1 MNEQNQAITVAN
13 PTAGQPIIVSVDA
26 EAVEKART
34 AVAFLD
40 ELAEHAIAI
49 DDAEGYAKATA
60 AYKRAKALA
69 AAIEKDRKAIKAP
82 ILDLGRAIDAAA
94 REVVDPLA
102 ESIKRVGER
111 IAECDNARK
120 AEADRIKRE
129 AEAAEAKARAEREA
143 AERAAAE
150 ARAAGD
156 AEAAAKAKADAAAA
170 RAAAAEARTAKAS
183 APEVKGSAVRTVRR
197 AELVIDDRS
206 KIPLRSAV
214 GRELWTLDEKA
225 VIESIEGGIA
235 VAGCR
240 VVYTEHV
247 GGTGR

>member
-1 MNEQNQAITVAN
+1 MNETNQAITVAN
-13 PTAGQPIIVSVDA
+13 PTAGQPTIVSVDA
-26 EAVEKART
+26 EAVERART

-49 DDAEGYAKATA
+49 DDADGYAKATA

-69 AAIEKDRKAIKAP
+69 KQIEKDRKDIKAP
-82 ILDLGRAIDAAA
+82 FLEMGRVIDAAA

-102 ESIKRVGER
+102 ESIKRVAAR

-120 AEADRIKRE
+120 AEADRIRRE
-129 AEAAEAKARAEREA
+129 AEEKERIARQKAEAAAIEARNASNPE
-143 AERAAAE
+143 AAAE
-150 ARAAGD
+150 ARAVVESMKRAAIEAR
-156 AEAAAKAKADAAAA
+156 AEKAAAPD
-170 RAAAAEARTAKAS
+170 
-183 APEVKGSAVRTVRR
+183 VKGSAVRTVRR

-214 GRELWTLDEKA
+214 GRELWTLDERA

-240 VVYTEHV
+240 VIYTEHV